1 MSPVSSK
8 RQARL
13 SYGQAE
19 GNSQRLCAS
28 GSCGSCGWVGRA
40 GKHWIIKNRHGP
52 DWGENG
58 YFRVPLNCDEDGI
71 TSLTTAA
78 KPVLGNAE
86 FSSLE
91 EAKEAKRLGLVSAVV
106 EEEEYSY

>member
-1 MSPVSSK
+1 M
-8 RQARL
+8 
-13 SYGQAE
+13 
-19 GNSQRLCAS
+19 
-28 GSCGSCGWVGRA
+28 
-40 GKHWIIKNRHGP
+40 
-52 DWGENG
+52 
-58 YFRVPLNCDEDGI
+58 PLNCDEDGI